1 MSDLFSELNE
11 IIGEGLF
18 KNIEPALNL
27 NKGGDRVSDIDRLR
41 ELSDAVL
48 IDEHWGD
55 AEEQEY
61 VVEVWFFVN
70 ASSNKEATLIVDK
83 AINTAKLN
91 ELEAWQIEN
100 TEEM

>member
-1 MSDLFSELNE
+1 M
-11 IIGEGLF
+11 
-18 KNIEPALNL
+18 
-27 NKGGDRVSDIDRLR
+27 SDIDRLR
-41 ELSDAVL
+41 
-48 IDEHWGD
+48 D